1 MITFLFLSLFVMV
14 FLGVP
19 IFVSLSLSSMLSFM
33 IFSDVSLTVIAQR
46 MVGGIDKFALM
57 AVPFFIFGA
66 NVMKSGGIAKRILD
80 WTYTMVGGMRGG
92 IALTTEAACMFF
104 GAVSGSSPATVVAI
118 GGLMYPALKEKGYG
132 GGFSCGL
139 IASSGSVALLI
150 PPSIS
155 AIIYG
160 AVTGVSVGALFIAG
174 FGAGIVYGLL
184 YILYSYWYAVK
195 TKVPVDA
202 RATWADK
209 WKATKDASWALG
221 IPLIIIG
228 GIYAGI
234 FTPTEASGVS
244 AIYAVFVS
252 MAIYKDMD
260 LKSLYK
266 TAVISAESTAQ
277 IMMLLAAASVFGYI
291 LTIGQVPQGLANFI
305 IAQNFGPVQFLL
317 MINLILLVAG
327 MFIDGSS
334 AIIIIAPLVYPI
346 AMGLGINPIHLGV
359 IMVANAAIGMFTPP
373 FGMNL
378 FVAQSATCEN
388 MIAIIKGVV
397 PFIVISIIALLFIT
411 YIPDISL
418 ILPRMVY
425 GSLV

>member
-1 MITFLFLSLFVMV
+1 
-14 FLGVP
+14 
-19 IFVSLSLSSMLSFM
+19 
-33 IFSDVSLTVIAQR
+33 
-46 MVGGIDKFALM
+46 
-57 AVPFFIFGA
+57 
-66 NVMKSGGIAKRILD
+66 
-80 WTYTMVGGMRGG
+80 
-92 IALTTEAACMFF
+92 
-104 GAVSGSSPATVVAI
+104 
-118 GGLMYPALKEKGYG
+118 
-132 GGFSCGL
+132 
-139 IASSGSVALLI
+139 VALLI

-305 IAQNFGPVQFLL
+305 IAQDFGPIQFLL

-388 MIAIIKGVV
+388 MISIIKGVV

-411 YIPDISL
+411 YIPEISL